1 MKTVKN
7 LVLLGIV
14 MSAFLSSCTMQ
25 KCVYSKGYYVD
36 WFDGKSKKMK
46 PETTEKVAIAE
57 SNVSYT
63 EMGNE
68 KKDLAQI
75 EMLVDENSNEPIA
88 VASIEDNE
96 VLIAQKDRS
105 KSPVSESISASDDVS
120 SFRNEFKNGVGVIM
134 SPPDDQRTNG
144 MALAGFICSL
154 AGLFIFGV
162 VLGVLG
168 IIFSAIGLGKIAKD
182 SSRWKGKGMAI
193 AGLVVGVVDIILWI
207 ILLALIL

>member
-1 MKTVKN
+1 LSHEKKEVAQN
-7 LVLLGIV
+7 EAIV
-14 MSAFLSSCTMQ
+14 
-25 KCVYSKGYYVD
+25 
-36 WFDGKSKKMK
+36 
-46 PETTEKVAIAE
+46 TEKVDE
-57 SNVSYT
+57 S
-63 EMGNE
+63 M
-68 KKDLAQI
+68 
-75 EMLVDENSNEPIA
+75 A
-88 VASIEDNE
+88 VASSEDNE

-154 AGLFIFGV
+154 VGLFIFGV